1 MTPKVPDVLAEIA
14 GLIGRSLVPGGDPAE
29 VGANLGLSAA
39 LIGLAAQRFDGMA
52 QALVEENRAVRAI
65 LAQGAELLGEGGWRA
80 LSATADED
88 FRISALERTNAELLL
103 DGMGE
108 LLDEGLEPWKVR
120 QVLVTGVERP
130 NLWIDVSETLDTG
143 MQALRCH
150 VSQFDDW
157 ADVENRV
164 RERIGE
170 AGKRVGMPMAQAFL
184 SIDLS

>member
-65 LAQGAELLGEGGWRA
+65 LAQGAELLGEGGWGA

-88 FRISALERTNAELLL
+88 FRISALERSNAELRGALL
-103 DGMGE
+103 SLHE
-108 LLDEGLEPWKVR
+108 R
-120 QVLVTGVERP
+120 VE
-130 NLWIDVSETLDTG
+130 
-143 MQALRCH
+143 QA
-150 VSQFDDW
+150 
-157 ADVENRV
+157 E
-164 RERIGE
+164 GE
-170 AGKRVGMPMAQAFL
+170 AARALEGQVWAELRASTERRLVMGSPV
-184 SIDLS
+184 